1 MAKDIEAGDN
11 EGGSTPESAGSST
24 SPMSG
29 TPSQVEWA
37 ERIKRQV
44 NSEFDRVAASFE
56 VIAERQNYENRT
68 DTEAIIAILNEKR
81 TEVMSKQEAGYFIR
95 DWQEIGDQVRQM
107 IFRDARYL
115 AIKRK
120 RSQRR

>member
-1 MAKDIEAGDN
+1 MAKDIETWEN
-11 EGGSTPESAGSST
+11 EGGSPADSAVGST

-29 TPSQVEWA
+29 TPNQVEWA
-37 ERIKRQV
+37 ERIKCQV
-44 NSEFDRVAASFE
+44 NKEFDRVAASFQ

-81 TEVMSKQEAGYFIR
+81 TEVMSKQEAGYYIR
-95 DWQEIGDQVRQM
+95 VWQEIGDQVRQM